1 MDLSMLS
8 KINRQCKVVK
18 SLDRNL
24 PDLFSG
30 LPTVIFIGDFYQF
43 LPIRGLV
50 L

>member
-1 MDLSMLS
+1 MLS
-8 KINRQCKVVK
+8 KINRQYKIIK

-30 LPTVIFIGDFYQF
+30 LLTVIFMGNFYQF
-43 LPIRGLV
+43 PPVRGLA